1 MSDQAGIPDPALVVL
16 VGASGSGKSTWA
28 RAHYQPT
35 EIVSSDDLRAVVGSG
50 RHDLDASDDAFGVLD
65 TIVAARLR
73 RRLTAVV
80 DTLGLDPDRR
90 MSYQRLARAA
100 DLPAVCVVVDVES
113 RLAKQRNSARE
124 RPVPAPVIDAQL
136 RRMRVISRDL
146 ADEGWDLVVRS
157 DDPVEPVAGHAV
169 GYRTAASVQETAPTA
184 LDFVLQISRFPW
196 DDDPAGWLGAVVR
209 AAAEV
214 GFGGIALMDHLI
226 QIPQVGRA
234 WEPIP
239 EPWVTLGLLAGID
252 CGLRLGSLVSP
263 VTFRSPGIMA
273 KTVATLDA
281 LSGGRAFCGI
291 GAGWW
296 QREHAAFGLTFP
308 TAGQRLDQLERAIET
323 MRALW
328 SPGTKAYAGDRVD
341 LPETTCYPRP
351 VGGIPVIVGGS
362 GERRTLRIA
371 ARLADACNLP
381 SDLGTVDAKIATLRR
396 HCVDVGRDPATIDVT
411 VLDIPVVGRDRDEVS
426 SKVERLRGRTS
437 AAAFARQHHAGTT
450 TDHIGRYRLLA
461 DHGVSTVFVSLPD
474 LAGPDDV
481 ARFRP
486 VVEAFR

>member
-1 MSDQAGIPDPALVVL
+1 
-16 VGASGSGKSTWA
+16 
-28 RAHYQPT
+28 
-35 EIVSSDDLRAVVGSG
+35 
-50 RHDLDASDDAFGVLD
+50 
-65 TIVAARLR
+65 
-73 RRLTAVV
+73 
-80 DTLGLDPDRR
+80 
-90 MSYQRLARAA
+90 
-100 DLPAVCVVVDVES
+100 
-113 RLAKQRNSARE
+113 
-124 RPVPAPVIDAQL
+124 VPASVIDAQL
-136 RRMRVISRDL
+136 RRMRVVSRDL
-146 ADEGWDLVVRS
+146 TEEGWDLVVRA
-157 DDPVEPVAGHAV
+157 DDPIEPVAGHAV
-169 GYRTAASVQETAPTA
+169 GYRTAATVQESAPTM

-252 CGLRLGSLVSP
+252 PRLRLGSLVSP
-263 VTFRSPGIMA
+263 VTFRSPGILA

-281 LSGGRAFCGI
+281 LCNGRAFCGI

-308 TAGQRLDQLERAIET
+308 PPDQRLDQLERGIET

-351 VGGIPVIVGGS
+351 VGRIPIIVGGS

-381 SDLGTVDAKIATLRR
+381 SDLVTLERKIATLHR
-396 HCVDVGRDPATIDVT
+396 HCADVGRDPDTIDIT
-411 VLDIPVVGRDRDEVS
+411 VLDIPVVGRNRDEVAT
-426 SKVERLRGRTS
+426 KVERLRGRTS

-450 TDHIGRYRLLA
+450 PDHVGRYRLLA
-461 DHGVSTVFVSLPD
+461 DRGASTVFVSLPD
-474 LAGPDDV
+474 LSGPDDLE
-481 ARFRP
+481 RFEP
-486 VVEAFR
+486 VVTAFR

>member
-1 MSDQAGIPDPALVVL
+1 
-16 VGASGSGKSTWA
+16 
-28 RAHYQPT
+28 
-35 EIVSSDDLRAVVGSG
+35 
-50 RHDLDASDDAFGVLD
+50 
-65 TIVAARLR
+65 
-73 RRLTAVV
+73 
-80 DTLGLDPDRR
+80 
-90 MSYQRLARAA
+90 
-100 DLPAVCVVVDVES
+100 
-113 RLAKQRNSARE
+113 
-124 RPVPAPVIDAQL
+124 
-136 RRMRVISRDL
+136 
-146 ADEGWDLVVRS
+146 
-157 DDPVEPVAGHAV
+157 
-169 GYRTAASVQETAPTA
+169 
-184 LDFVLQISRFPW
+184 
-196 DDDPAGWLGAVVR
+196 
-209 AAAEV
+209 
-214 GFGGIALMDHLI
+214 
-226 QIPQVGRA
+226 
-234 WEPIP
+234 
-239 EPWVTLGLLAGID
+239 VTLGLLAGIES
-252 CGLRLGSLVSP
+252 GLRLGSLVSP

-308 TAGQRLDQLERAIET
+308 PADQRLDQLELAIET

-381 SDLGTVDAKIATLRR
+381 SELGTVDAKIATLRR
-396 HCVDVGRDPATIDVT
+396 HCVDVGRDPSTIDVT

-426 SKVERLRGRTS
+426 SKVEKLRGRTS

-450 TDHIGRYRLLA
+450 ANHVGRYRLLA

-481 ARFRP
+481 ARFGP
-486 VVEAFR
+486 VVDAFR